1 MIKIVLPR
9 GRDRNLF
16 AKKTYEREVQM
27 LKKALSLLP
36 IIGLLL
42 LAGSSNLL
50 AQSQNQD
57 TQDVTFQVQLFE
69 WYDLYIAQTT
79 ITFTDRPPTVGNPP
93 TNVSIAANENPVDV
107 RVFAIILPGDTLSLT
122 VKANG
127 DLKKGS
133 GSDIGID
140 AISWTATGDGYQAG
154 TMSTSTDVTAGTW
167 TSAIFHWHTGT
178 FSYFFARDYQN
189 QEPGTYT
196 ATATYTLSSI

>member
-1 MIKIVLPR
+1 
-9 GRDRNLF
+9 
-16 AKKTYEREVQM
+16 M

>member
-1 MIKIVLPR
+1 
-9 GRDRNLF
+9 
-16 AKKTYEREVQM
+16 M
-27 LKKALSLLP
+27 LKKTLTLLSVA
-36 IIGLLL
+36 GLLFL
-42 LAGSSNLL
+42 VGNVNVM

-57 TQDVTFQVQLFE
+57 TEDVTFQVTLYAWF
-69 WYDLYIAQTT
+69 DLYIANTT
-79 ITFTDRPPTVGNPP
+79 ITFTDQAPNVANPP
-93 TNVSIAANENPVDV
+93 QNVSIAANENPVNV

-122 VKANG
+122 VRANG
-127 DLKKGS
+127 DLTKGS

-167 TSAIFHWHTGT
+167 GSAIFHWHTGT

-196 ATATYTLSSI
+196 ATATYTLTST